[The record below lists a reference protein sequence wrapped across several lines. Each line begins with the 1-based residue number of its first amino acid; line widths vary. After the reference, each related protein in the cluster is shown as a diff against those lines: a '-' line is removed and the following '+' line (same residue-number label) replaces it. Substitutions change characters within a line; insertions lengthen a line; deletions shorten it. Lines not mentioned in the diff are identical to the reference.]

1 MSAMLGHNL
10 IDLIVKNAAEM
21 PDEVAI
27 REKRFGVWSP
37 LTWEELREKVQ
48 RFALGLLTL
57 GFGPNQR
64 LAIIGDNKPE
74 WIIAEFGAMAAGGL
88 PTGAYPDS
96 LPEEMEY
103 LISYAEARFLVLRD
117 QEQADKI
124 LTEDDLAACK
134 EEIQTLTK
142 RFEGKVNDLADRK
155 TAEILE
161 N

>member
-1 MSAMLGHNL
+1 MEPMLEHNL
-10 IDLIVKNAAEM
+10 IGLIVKNAAEM

-37 LTWEELREKVQ
+37 MTWAQFQEKVQ
-48 RFALGLLTL
+48 RFALGLLAL
-57 GFGPNQR
+57 GFGPDQT

-103 LISYAEARFLVLRD
+103 LISYAEARIPGLEGPGAGGQDHCHLGRD
-117 QEQADKI
+117 
-124 LTEDDLAACK
+124 K
-134 EEIQTLTK
+134 E
-142 RFEGKVNDLADRK
+142 
-155 TAEILE
+155 
-161 N
+161 